1 MPKGRGARPSTAN
14 IKTVLHAQ
22 GSTNTYNRD
31 SKYICVSIGED
42 SEFKHMLGNY
52 EKSGI
57 DKNNRVVRVQGCG
70 IELSHIDSG
79 TF

>member
-1 MPKGRGARPSTAN
+1 MLPKDRGARRSTAN

-31 SKYICVSIGED
+31 SKYICVSIGEG
-42 SEFKHMLGNY
+42 SEFKHTLGNY

-57 DKNNRVVRVQGCG
+57 EKNNRVVQGCG